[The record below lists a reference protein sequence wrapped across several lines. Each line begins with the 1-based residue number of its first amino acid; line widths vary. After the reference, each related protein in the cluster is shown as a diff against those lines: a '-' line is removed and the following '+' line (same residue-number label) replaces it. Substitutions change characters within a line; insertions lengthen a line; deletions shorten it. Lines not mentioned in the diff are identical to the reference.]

1 MNKQLDERIGLKL
14 EAFTYKVEFCKIR
27 ELASAIDN
35 SHSADMVN
43 ESIPPTFP
51 TVIEFWGTQK
61 TMSRQLGLK
70 PENVLHGG
78 QEYEYYSK
86 IRPGDDITVYGE
98 VEDIYTKGSM
108 IFFIIK
114 KEFVNQ
120 NGETVVVG
128 RSTIIER

>member
-1 MNKQLDERIGLKL
+1 MSALD
-14 EAFTYKVEFCKIR
+14 
-27 ELASAIDN
+27 D
-35 SHSADMVN
+35 SHSAEIAG

-51 TVIEFWGTQK
+51 TVIEFWGTEK
-61 TMSRQLGLK
+61 TMSKQLGLK
-70 PENVLHGG
+70 QEKVLHGG

-86 IRPGDDITVYGE
+86 IRPGDEITVYSH
-98 VEDIYTKGSM
+98 VEDVYSKGSM
-108 IFFIIK
+108 TFFIIK